1 MSQFNNFTLADSLGS
16 LMTFSFSLIPS
27 YNLFFLFVQ
36 LQCLAAGSSIMNREG
51 ESSAMRPL
59 AKALT
64 KALENVRNLLREQ
77 CLRGNTSNHSLK
89 LSITNEVFGERLQE
103 ALKIFDRLFAEFELS
118 YVSAMVPVKSTKE
131 YELQQLVVVLFSETL
146 QRYVYFTSFTT

>member
-1 MSQFNNFTLADSLGS
+1 
-16 LMTFSFSLIPS
+16 
-27 YNLFFLFVQ
+27 
-36 LQCLAAGSSIMNREG
+36 LAAGSSIMNREG

-77 CLRGNTSNHSLK
+77 CLRGNTSN
-89 LSITNEVFGERLQE
+89 INGMNEVFGERLQE
-103 ALKIFDRLFAEFELS
+103 ALKIFDRLFAEFELC

-146 QRYVYFTSFTT
+146 QRYSN

>member
-1 MSQFNNFTLADSLGS
+1 M
-16 LMTFSFSLIPS
+16 
-27 YNLFFLFVQ
+27 
-36 LQCLAAGSSIMNREG
+36 AAGSSILNREG

-77 CLRGNTSNHSLK
+77 CLRGNTSNLALK
-89 LSITNEVFGERLQE
+89 PNLASGMSEVIGERLQE
-103 ALKIFDRLFAEFELS
+103 ALKIFDRLFAEFELC

-146 QRYVYFTSFTT
+146 QRYSNW

>member
-1 MSQFNNFTLADSLGS
+1 
-16 LMTFSFSLIPS
+16 
-27 YNLFFLFVQ
+27 
-36 LQCLAAGSSIMNREG
+36 MNREG

-77 CLRGNTSNHSLK
+77 CLRGNTS
-89 LSITNEVFGERLQE
+89 SISGMNEVFGERLQE
-103 ALKIFDRLFAEFELS
+103 ALKIFDRLFAEFELC
-118 YVSAMVPVKSTKE
+118 YVSAMVPVKSIKE

-146 QRYVYFTSFTT
+146 QRYGN